1 MTDRPWHVY
10 IVRCADSTLYTGI
23 ARDLEARIGT
33 HNAGTGARYTRGR
46 GPVTLVYSE
55 PAADRPAALRRELA
69 IKRLDRRAKRKLI
82 ANGGGCTG
90 GETTPGGI
98 ADNE

>member
-10 IVRCADSTLYTGI
+10 IVRCADNTYYTGI
-23 ARDLEARIGT
+23 ARDLQARI
-33 HNAGTGARYTRGR
+33 HAHDAGTGARYTRGR

-69 IKRLDRRAKRKLI
+69 IKRLTRAAKRKLI
-82 ANGGGCTG
+82 ASDDVQGS
-90 GETTPGGI
+90 
-98 ADNE
+98 